1 MKTPFSCYGKLTD
14 IDIKT
19 NDEILLIDLMLCLD
33 NLIPR
38 VLSKKI
44 VGKYETFRK
53 YVMNDLL
60 EGVDDNANNNQRL
73 WL

>member
-1 MKTPFSCYGKLTD
+1 METPFNCYGKLTD
-14 IDIKT
+14 IDIQT
-19 NDEILLIDLMLCLD
+19 SDEILLINLMLCLD

-44 VGKYETFRK
+44 VEKYETFRK

-60 EGVDDNANNNQRL
+60 EGDNDNANNN
-73 WL
+73 